1 MKHLKLFELF
11 SIENVDDNI
20 KNIADDIFNKIQ
32 DELDP
37 PLRILIKKTKGKMMA
52 ATGYD
57 YRIEILIKLSVSDFP
72 DTTLLIYLKS
82 KLKDIANA
90 AKWRFKIPVRVD
102 IYVTPLADTFV
113 YSQSQ
118 TNNEPIKRKY
128 LDTIIYDTKSD
139 SYIED
144 TIQ

>member
-1 MKHLKLFELF
+1 
-11 SIENVDDNI
+11 
-20 KNIADDIFNKIQ
+20 
-32 DELDP
+32 
-37 PLRILIKKTKGKMMA
+37 MMA
-52 ATGYD
+52 TTGYD

-72 DTTLLIYLKS
+72 EYYRNLDTTLLIYLKS